1 MPRHSSVSKKMGLE
15 FYPFLFYIL
24 RVNENLKNRRT
35 DQQLLRL
42 IAKEFHRCKSIHDSM
57 KLSPSPSP
65 DPRVDKTAIPLD
77 PSPLYLTLE
86 SIAKLKQWRS
96 MYNRGQ
102 LVELVP
108 SVFSCQ
114 YMENGTRKIA
124 GSVNLTSKRIY
135 EKIEPLVPDDPRIQT
150 GTFIDYKPQST
161 ARG

>member
-1 MPRHSSVSKKMGLE
+1 MPRHPGVSKKMGLE

-24 RVNENLKNRRT
+24 SVNENLKNRRT

-42 IAKEFHRCKSIHDSM
+42 IVKEFSGCESVYSSM
-57 KLSPSPSP
+57 KLSTTPSP
-65 DPRVDKTAIPLD
+65 DPRVDKTLIPLN
-77 PSPLYLTLE
+77 PFPLYLTTA

-108 SVFSCQ
+108 RVFSCQ
-114 YMENGTRKIA
+114 YMESGIRKIA
-124 GSVNLTSKRIY
+124 GSVNLTPKRIY

-150 GTFIDYKPQST
+150 GTFIDYKPQSHD
-161 ARG
+161 RG